1 MDNDGVSLDKAAPN
15 GSSAGEDGT
24 GADRTLVRA
33 RAESIAT
40 RLYSSLTRDSAQGTA
55 GGSAEAGWDELRRE
69 LDRSRRYGR
78 TFVLVAITQP
88 PEGAKA
94 RRRGGQE
101 RFARLGSFLRSVDRA
116 WTVGSATYL
125 LLPECTRMQGEAFL
139 ARVRR
144 EAADLLPADGV
155 TMACFPSDGLTSGAL
170 LAALDGRPVDLE
182 GKRRE
187 AGEFVGGN
195 VDLAGL
201 HAE

>member
-15 GSSAGEDGT
+15 GSGAGEDGA
-24 GADRTLVRA
+24 GAGRA
-33 RAESIAT
+33 HGRPRAESIAT

-55 GGSAEAGWDELRRE
+55 GSAEVGWDELRRE

-88 PEGAKA
+88 PLGAKK
-94 RRRGGQE
+94 RRRSSRE

-116 WTVGSATYL
+116 WIVGSVTYV

-139 ARVRR
+139 ARVQR
-144 EAADLLPADGV
+144 EASELIPTDGV
-155 TMACFPSDGLTSGAL
+155 RMACFPSDGLTSGAL
-170 LAALDGRPVDLE
+170 LAALDGRPVNLE
-182 GKRRE
+182 GKPRE

>member
-1 MDNDGVSLDKAAPN
+1 MDNGVSLDKAAPN

-24 GADRTLVRA
+24 GADRTFVRA
-33 RAESIAT
+33 RGESIAT
-40 RLYSSLTRDSAQGTA
+40 RLYSSLTRGSAQGA
-55 GGSAEAGWDELRRE
+55 PGSAEAGWDELRRE

-78 TFVLVAITQP
+78 TFVLIAITQP
-88 PEGAKA
+88 PEGAKT
-94 RRRGGQE
+94 RRRGARE

-116 WTVGSATYL
+116 WTVGSVTYL

-144 EAADLLPADGV
+144 EASDLLPSHGV

-182 GKRRE
+182 GKLRE